1 MNWGNTTLLAGTTLR
16 DMEDIFVDDVQ
27 DGMASMADEMAS
39 GATIFFVFPFLFFF
53 FTGLLRFWPPL
64 LTRSLLLFTPFL
76 CSFSLFSYVFG
87 HHYSLVPSFC
97 SSVASSLDAG
107 IQRTSRMWQR
117 RVGRANGVL
126 ASIDPI
132 VRQSDQYQ
140 SFKTER
146 KATWKNGFNQ
156 SIATTNGKHKIL

>member
-39 GATIFFVFPFLFFF
+39 GTTIFLFFPFLIFF
-53 FTGLLRFWPPL
+53 FTGLLRFWH
-64 LTRSLLLFTPFL
+64 
-76 CSFSLFSYVFG
+76 YMY
-87 HHYSLVPSFC
+87 YSLVPSFC
-97 SSVASSLDAG
+97 SPVASSLDAG